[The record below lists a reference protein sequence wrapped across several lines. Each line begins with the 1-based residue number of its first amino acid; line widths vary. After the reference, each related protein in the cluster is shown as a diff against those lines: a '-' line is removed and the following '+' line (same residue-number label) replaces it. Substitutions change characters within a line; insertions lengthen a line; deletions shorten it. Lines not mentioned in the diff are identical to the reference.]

1 MIKAHKLILIASS
14 QYFHN
19 LLKVIPASTPFICL
33 DGVSSSDL
41 KFLVEYI
48 YHGEIKVPNYF
59 IKRFLLLAK
68 KFLIKG
74 LSKENEIQNIYQ
86 FKMEAN
92 FNEEIED
99 KNQILVED
107 NNQIVVEDNNE
118 IDVEDIDEIDVEYN
132 DEIDVEYNNEIDVE
146 YNDEIVV
153 EDNDQIVVED

>member
-1 MIKAHKLILIASS
+1 MSEFYDLKWNKFYTNASETFNNLRLEESFTDVTLVSDDHCMIKAHKLVLIASS

-68 KFLIKG
+68 KFSIKG
-74 LSKENEIQNIYQ
+74 LCKENETQNI
-86 FKMEAN
+86 N
-92 FNEEIED
+92 
-99 KNQILVED
+99 LTV
-107 NNQIVVEDNNE
+107 
-118 IDVEDIDEIDVEYN
+118 
-132 DEIDVEYNNEIDVE
+132 
-146 YNDEIVV
+146 
-153 EDNDQIVVED
+153 